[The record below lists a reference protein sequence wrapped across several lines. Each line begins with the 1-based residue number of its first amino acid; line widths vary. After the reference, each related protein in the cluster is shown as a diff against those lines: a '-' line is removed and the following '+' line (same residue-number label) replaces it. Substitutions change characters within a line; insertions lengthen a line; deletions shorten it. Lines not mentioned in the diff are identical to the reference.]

1 MDRRRSISPENGT
14 EVTVE
19 DSVEGGRWPAVTVF
33 REEDARAVRCR
44 TPEYRRIDRAGL
56 RERISLRLPRKSRKS
71 VALRSKTAF
80 YLPEVLRKKELLIE
94 PDTEEAGRLEGGKD
108 GASVERKC
116 LP

>member
-1 MDRRRSISPENGT
+1 M
-14 EVTVE
+14 E

-33 REEDARAVRCR
+33 REEDARAVRYR
-44 TPEYRRIDRAGL
+44 TPEHRRINRTGL
-56 RERISLRLPRKSRKS
+56 RERISLRLPRKFRKS

-80 YLPEVLRKKELLIE
+80 YLPEVLRKKELPIE

-108 GASVERKC
+108 GASVECKC